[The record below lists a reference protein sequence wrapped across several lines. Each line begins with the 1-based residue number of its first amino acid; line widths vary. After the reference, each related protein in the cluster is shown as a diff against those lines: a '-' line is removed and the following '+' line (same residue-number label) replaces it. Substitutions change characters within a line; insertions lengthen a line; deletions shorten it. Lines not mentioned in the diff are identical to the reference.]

1 MIEVFKS
8 LYGFAWVVKDG
19 GSTSRY
25 SLLFFLQSGKTTGNV
40 GLAFKKHV
48 KGGWIHIFHII
59 PLSYSVL
66 QCCEGVKDAA
76 GILFL
81 K

>member
-25 SLLFFLQSGKTTGNV
+25 SLPFFLQSGKTFFPV
-40 GLAFKKHV
+40 GKN
-48 KGGWIHIFHII
+48 GWAVREEM
-59 PLSYSVL
+59 S
-66 QCCEGVKDAA
+66 G
-76 GILFL
+76 
-81 K
+81 

>member
-25 SLLFFLQSGKTTGNV
+25 SLLFFSSQEN
-40 GLAFKKHV
+40 
-48 KGGWIHIFHII
+48 
-59 PLSYSVL
+59 
-66 QCCEGVKDAA
+66 
-76 GILFL
+76 LFSS
-81 K
+81 